1 MLIVKKICEFDDN
14 TIIIK
19 NVLNCSKIYFQI
31 IQIKKIMK
39 NMMNL
44 QCVFF
49 KNVKH

>member
-1 MLIVKKICEFDDN
+1 MLIVKKICEFDNN

-19 NVLNCSKIYFQI
+19 NVLNCLKIYFQI
-31 IQIKKIMK
+31 IQIKKFIK
-39 NMMNL
+39 NIINL